1 MAEQLASL
9 LKTDLPS
16 GSIGYKA
23 TIGAQEPFISRKE
36 ELQKGITQSEG
47 EIAKATQ
54 AQAETRET
62 GKLKA
67 QEGFGTAQKGAMQ
80 QYQQKLQDEPIPAF
94 VPTKDTAQDLAG
106 LFSLVSVIGMVAGK
120 QNGLMAM
127 NAMNGMLEGYQ
138 KGRGDLYKKESVE
151 FEKNFKSMLKKHE
164 EFRKEMEDAIKLAS
178 TDKEAGMQAAE
189 LAAVKAGSD
198 IVRAQLRKGD
208 LVGAYKLVDET
219 QKGVGEAVKAESQIR
234 EKAAD
239 RANAVKVASARSGVS
254 GVLPKDTKTND
265 EHRFRY
271 TAIENVKDVLADL
284 QNPEIRKLIGP
295 QNQYLPDVILNLQD
309 KYPQLAQK
317 LARFQSQEFQIGG
330 KNLTKTEQGILGP
343 IYNWRGLTAK
353 ALEDNLT
360 EADRA
365 LTREQMILEAR
376 YPGLQ
381 EIGERYSSAGTPPSA
396 PAASGGQNI
405 QQDAIKRFG
414 KYEPEKYDYGYED
427 GKFYR
432 DEK

>member
-1 MAEQLASL
+1 MAE
-9 LKTDLPS
+9 
-16 GSIGYKA
+16 
-23 TIGAQEPFISRKE
+23 
-36 ELQKGITQSEG
+36 EL
-47 EIAKATQ
+47 AKAPKETNPMLRDYFAMRDPFEKKQKELGEQIEKSKGAEITAGQKEKETLVAGEVQGQKLLQEGQ
-54 AQAETRET
+54 A
-62 GKLKA
+62 KA
-67 QEGFGTAQKGAMQ
+67 QEEYKAKVE
-80 QYQQKLQDEPIPAF
+80 KEPLPAF
-94 VPTKDTAQDLAG
+94 IPTQDTAQDLAG
-106 LFSLVSVIGMVAGK
+106 IFSLVSVLGMVAGRGDA
-120 QNGLMAM
+120 QRALG
-127 NAMNGMLEGYQ
+127 AMNGMLEGYQ
-138 KGRGDLYKKESVE
+138 KGRADVYKKERAV
-151 FEKNFKSMLKKHE
+151 FEANFKSMLKKHE
-164 EFRKEMEDAIKLAS
+164 EFRKEMEDAAKLAVS
-178 TDKEAGMQAAE
+178 DKEKAMVDAKQAA
-189 LAAVKAGSD
+189 LKYGGDIAKAQVERLGP
-198 IVRAQLRKGD
+198 A
-208 LVGAYKLVDET
+208 GALDRLKDM
-219 QKGVGEAVKAESQIR
+219 QKGSEHVFDMVQRQKEAERQRAATIEAARIR
-234 EKAAD
+234 
-239 RANAVKVASARSGVS
+239 SSGA
-254 GVLPKDTKTND
+254 GGALPKDTKTND

-271 TAIENVKDVLADL
+271 GAIENVKDVLADL

-365 LTREQMILEAR
+365 MSREQMLLEAR

-381 EIGERYSSAGTPPSA
+381 EIGERYANVGTA
-396 PAASGGQNI
+396 PAAPAPASAGQNI

-414 KYEPEKYDYGYED
+414 KYEPEKYDYGYEN